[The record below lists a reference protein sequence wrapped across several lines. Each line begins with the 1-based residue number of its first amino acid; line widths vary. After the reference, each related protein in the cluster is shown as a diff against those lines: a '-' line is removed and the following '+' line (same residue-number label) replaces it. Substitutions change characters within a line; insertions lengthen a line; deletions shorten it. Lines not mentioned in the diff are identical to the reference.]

1 MKKFALVTGSSRGIG
16 LGILKMLNQAGFF
29 TIMSSTGYTE
39 HVKSEMEKLENC
51 DYIPCDIAESNARKS
66 LFETIAERYN
76 RLDVL
81 VNNAGV
87 APAERADILQTTEE
101 SYDRVVDTN
110 QKGTF
115 FISQLAAN
123 HMIAA
128 LSQGFGDYHPRIIN
142 ISSLSSYTSSVN
154 RSEYCISK
162 SGISMMTK
170 LFADRLSAYSIPVF
184 EISPGIIDTDM
195 TASDAVHQKY
205 DKLMEDGLLPTA
217 RWGTPEDIAKAVT
230 VLCSGMLDYSTGQVL
245 HVDGGFQL
253 RRL

>member
-1 MKKFALVTGSSRGIG
+1 MLKKIALVTGSSRGIG
-16 LGILKMLNQAGFF
+16 LGILKMLNQAGFL
-29 TIMSSTGYTE
+29 TVMSSTGYTE
-39 HVKSEMEKLENC
+39 KVKSELEKLENC
-51 DYIPCDIAESNARKS
+51 DYIPCDIADASARKI
-66 LFETIAERYN
+66 LFDTINERYG

-87 APAERADILQTTEE
+87 APAERADILQTTPE
-101 SYDRVVDTN
+101 SYDRVVNTN

-115 FISQLAAN
+115 FVSQLAAN
-123 HMIAA
+123 LMIAG
-128 LSQGFGDYHPRIIN
+128 LSQHEDYHPRIIN
-142 ISSLSSYTSSVN
+142 ISSISSYTSSVN

-162 SGISMMTK
+162 AGVSMITL
-170 LFADRLSAYSIPVF
+170 LFADRLAAYSIPVF
-184 EISPGIIDTDM
+184 EVSPGIIDTDM

-217 RWGTPEDIAKAVT
+217 RWGKPEDIAKAVT

-245 HVDGGFQL
+245 HVDGGFHL